1 MISQREELRNEGQ
14 HIQQQ
19 QNGADCK
26 KMVSNP
32 MSTTKTIIEDSE

>member
-14 HIQQQ
+14 HIQQL
-19 QNGADCK
+19 QNGVDCK

-32 MSTTKTIIEDSE
+32 MSTTKTIIEGSE